1 MSMSASAQVT
11 TGEEGFFDL
20 ASGQEDADPSG
31 IPSNVISAGRY
42 W

>member
-1 MSMSASAQVT
+1 MHGDVQVT

-20 ASGQEDADPSG
+20 AYGQQDADPSG
-31 IPSNVISAGRY
+31 IPSNVLSAGRY